1 MRKLHIKLFFMRKK
15 ITFLLFALST
25 IFAFSQTLNVKG
37 VVKDAVTG
45 ETLPGV
51 SVVIKGTSIGTE
63 TNFDGVFNLANV
75 KQGATL
81 VFNYL
86 GKKPKEVV
94 VTTTSITV
102 SLEDA
107 AEALE
112 EIVVIGYGTQRKKEV
127 TGAVTVISSATI
139 DDLQPTRIEQ
149 ALQGQVA
156 GVNITTSSGS
166 PGAAANIRIRGIST
180 NGDSRPLILLDGRVI
195 EDLSVV
201 NPSDIESIN
210 ILKDAAAGIYGVRAA
225 NGVILVTTKSGRKN
239 TAFVSTLNTYVGFQQ
254 TTREIPLLNATE
266 YALLANEAFAANGEP
281 LPFTSVAGLGQ
292 GTNWQRQAFESA
304 PIYSIDYT
312 LNKGTEKSTYS
323 LGLSVLDQ
331 DGIVGLDKSNF
342 NRRNIRFNFDT
353 EITDKLKFTSSTI
366 FTNTNKRNL
375 SENVLGSVLFNALN
389 MPPIIPVFQANGEFS
404 RPPATGTGIEVANPL
419 AQVDNAQNR
428 TGVNK
433 ISGSYGLNYKIN
445 SDFSAE
451 TRYQANYAI
460 SNTNTFNP
468 LFTYGNGNVF
478 NVDQST
484 FTNFKQ
490 NFFDYTFDA
499 FLKYE
504 KIFNEKH
511 DVKLMVGTSVFQ
523 TIGRFENIL
532 TSTATGTTLNDFI
545 LGTPVLNGDG
555 LQIFKNNNNGSNLA
569 FDSRLLSYFG
579 RFQYA
584 YDGKY
589 LFSAVVRRDGSSN
602 FGPKNK
608 FGFFPTASLGW
619 IASEEDFLK
628 ESSVI
633 SFLKVRASYGIIG
646 NDRIPGFRFLSI
658 LNGEAEY
665 VFNNQLVQGIAVG
678 PVANP
683 EIRWEK
689 QIPLDI
695 GLDIELFNKVSITAD
710 YFKKRTEDL
719 LVSAQTS
726 GIIGVAAPGSS
737 VPVINAGTVENE
749 GLEFSIGYKETV
761 SEDFK
766 FNINYNFTT
775 LRNNVTF
782 VGNATGIIEGGSF
795 GVGQEPP
802 SRMEAGFPIGYF
814 YGYKTAGIFQTQADV
829 DTHATQLNAAPG
841 DLRFVDTNGDGVI
854 DADDRTYIGDPI
866 ADITMGLNFSFNYKR
881 FDFNAYAFASIGN
894 EIVRN
899 YERNLPLTNR
909 PTYFLDRWTG
919 PGTSNTSPRVTT
931 GATGNILFSDFY
943 VEDGS
948 FLRLQSV
955 QLGYSVGQETLEK
968 LQFSKLRFYVTGS
981 NLFTLTKYRGYD
993 PTTSNG
999 APIGGGIDQGFYPS
1013 PKTFLFGMNV
1023 TF

>member
-1 MRKLHIKLFFMRKK
+1 MRKK

-25 IFAFSQTLNVKG
+25 MIAFSQTFNVKG
-37 VVKDAVTG
+37 VVKDAVSG

-81 VFNYL
+81 VLNYL

-94 VTTTSITV
+94 VTSASITV

-281 LPFTSVAGLGQ
+281 LPFPTVAGLGQ

-389 MPPIIPVFQANGEFS
+389 MPPTIPVFQANGEFS

-428 TGVNK
+428 SGVNK
-433 ISGSYGLNYKIN
+433 ISGSYGLNYQIN

-468 LFTYGNGNVF
+468 LYTYGNGNVF

-504 KIFNEKH
+504 KVFNDKH
-511 DVKLMVGTSVFQ
+511 DVKAMVGTSVFQ

-628 ESSVI
+628 ESNVI
-633 SFLKVRASYGIIG
+633 SFLKLRASYGIIG

-665 VFNNQLVQGIAVG
+665 VFNNQLAQGIAVG

-695 GLDIELFNKVSITAD
+695 GLDVELFNKVTITAD

-761 SEDFK
+761 SEDFN
-766 FNINYNFTT
+766 FNVNYNLTT
-775 LRNNVTF
+775 LKNNVTF
-782 VGNATGIIEGGSF
+782 VGNSTGIIEGGSF

-814 YGYKTAGIFQTQADV
+814 YGYKTDGIFQTQADV
-829 DTHATQLNAAPG
+829 NAHATQLNAAPG
-841 DLRFVDTNGDGVI
+841 DLRFVDTNGDGKI
-854 DADDRTYIGDPI
+854 DADDRTNIGDPI
-866 ADITMGLNFSFNYKR
+866 ADITMGLNLSFNYKR

-931 GATGNILFSDFY
+931 GATGNNLFSDFY

-955 QLGYSVGQETLEK
+955 QLGYSVGQATLEK

>member
-1 MRKLHIKLFFMRKK
+1 MRKK

-25 IFAFSQTLNVKG
+25 MIAFSQTFNVKG
-37 VVKDAVTG
+37 VVKDAVSG

-63 TNFDGVFNLANV
+63 TNFDGVFNLVNV

-86 GKKPKEVV
+86 GKKTKEVV
-94 VTTTSITV
+94 VTSASITV

-239 TAFVSTLNTYVGFQQ
+239 TAFVSTFNTYVGFQQ

-281 LPFTSVAGLGQ
+281 LPFPSVAGLGQ

-389 MPPIIPVFQANGEFS
+389 MPPTIPVFQANGEFS

-428 TGVNK
+428 SGVNK
-433 ISGSYGLNYKIN
+433 ISGSYGLNYQIN

-468 LFTYGNGNVF
+468 LYTYGNGNVF

-504 KIFNEKH
+504 KVFNDKH
-511 DVKLMVGTSVFQ
+511 DVKAMVGTSVFQ

-628 ESSVI
+628 ESNVI
-633 SFLKVRASYGIIG
+633 SFLKLRASYGIIG

-665 VFNNQLVQGIAVG
+665 VFNNQLAQGIAVG

-695 GLDIELFNKVSITAD
+695 GLDVELFNKVTITAD

-761 SEDFK
+761 SEDFN
-766 FNINYNFTT
+766 FNVNYNLTT
-775 LRNNVTF
+775 LKNNVTF
-782 VGNATGIIEGGSF
+782 VGNSTGIIEGGSF

-814 YGYKTAGIFQTQADV
+814 YGYKTDGIFQTQADV
-829 DTHATQLNAAPG
+829 NAHATQLNAAPG
-841 DLRFVDTNGDGVI
+841 DLRFVDTNGDGKI
-854 DADDRTYIGDPI
+854 DADDRTNIGDPI
-866 ADITMGLNFSFNYKR
+866 ADITMGLNLSFNYKR

-955 QLGYSVGQETLEK
+955 QLGYSVGQATLEK

>member
-1 MRKLHIKLFFMRKK
+1 MI
-15 ITFLLFALST
+15 
-25 IFAFSQTLNVKG
+25 AFSQTFNVKG
-37 VVKDAVTG
+37 VVKDAVSG

-81 VFNYL
+81 VLNYL

-94 VTTTSITV
+94 VTSTSITV

-281 LPFTSVAGLGQ
+281 LPFPSVAGLGQ

-389 MPPIIPVFQANGEFS
+389 MPPTIPVFQANGEFS

-428 TGVNK
+428 SGVNK

-468 LFTYGNGNVF
+468 LYTYGNGNVF

-504 KIFNEKH
+504 KVFNDKH
-511 DVKLMVGTSVFQ
+511 DVKAMIGTSVFQ

-545 LGTPVLNGDG
+545 LGNPVLNGDG

-619 IASEEDFLK
+619 VASEEDFLK

-633 SFLKVRASYGIIG
+633 SFLKLRASYGIIG

-665 VFNNQLVQGIAVG
+665 VFNNQLAQGIAVG

-695 GLDIELFNKVSITAD
+695 GLDVELFNKVTITAD

-761 SEDFK
+761 SEDFN
-766 FNINYNFTT
+766 FNVNYNLTT
-775 LRNNVTF
+775 LKNNVTF
-782 VGNATGIIEGGSF
+782 VGNSTGIIEGGSF

-814 YGYKTAGIFQTQADV
+814 YGYKTDGIFQTQADV
-829 DTHATQLNAAPG
+829 NAHATQLNAAPG
-841 DLRFVDTNGDGVI
+841 DLRFVDTNGDGKI
-854 DADDRTYIGDPI
+854 DADDRTNIGDPI
-866 ADITMGLNFSFNYKR
+866 ADITMGLNLSFNYKR

-955 QLGYSVGQETLEK
+955 QLGYSVGQATLEK

>member
-1 MRKLHIKLFFMRKK
+1 MRKK

-25 IFAFSQTLNVKG
+25 MIAFSQTFNVKG
-37 VVKDAVTG
+37 VVKDAVSG

-81 VFNYL
+81 VLNYL

-94 VTTTSITV
+94 VTSTSITV

-281 LPFTSVAGLGQ
+281 LPFPSVAGLGQ

-389 MPPIIPVFQANGEFS
+389 MPPTIPVFQANGEFS

-428 TGVNK
+428 SGVNK

-468 LFTYGNGNVF
+468 LYTYGNGNVF

-504 KIFNEKH
+504 KVFNDKH
-511 DVKLMVGTSVFQ
+511 DVKAMVGTSVFQ

-619 IASEEDFLK
+619 VASEEDFLK
-628 ESSVI
+628 ESNVI
-633 SFLKVRASYGIIG
+633 SFLKLRASYGIIG

-665 VFNNQLVQGIAVG
+665 VFNNQLAQGIAVG

-695 GLDIELFNKVSITAD
+695 GLDVELFNKVTITAD

-761 SEDFK
+761 SEDFN
-766 FNINYNFTT
+766 FNVNYNLTT
-775 LRNNVTF
+775 LKNNVTF
-782 VGNATGIIEGGSF
+782 VGNSTGIIEGGSF

-814 YGYKTAGIFQTQADV
+814 YGYKTDGIFQTQADV
-829 DTHATQLNAAPG
+829 NAHATQLNAAPG
-841 DLRFVDTNGDGVI
+841 DLRFVDTNGDGKI
-854 DADDRTYIGDPI
+854 DADDRTNIGDPI
-866 ADITMGLNFSFNYKR
+866 ADITMGLNLSFNYKR

-931 GATGNILFSDFY
+931 GATGNNLFSDFY

>member
-1 MRKLHIKLFFMRKK
+1 MRKK

-25 IFAFSQTLNVKG
+25 MIAFSQTLNVKG
-37 VVKDAVTG
+37 VVKDAVSG

-81 VFNYL
+81 VLNYL

-94 VTTTSITV
+94 VTSASITV

-239 TAFVSTLNTYVGFQQ
+239 TAFVSTFNTYVGFQQ

-281 LPFTSVAGLGQ
+281 LPFPSVAGLGQ

-389 MPPIIPVFQANGEFS
+389 MPPTIPVFQANGEFS

-428 TGVNK
+428 SGVNK
-433 ISGSYGLNYKIN
+433 ISGSYGLNYQIN

-468 LFTYGNGNVF
+468 LYTYGNGNVF

-504 KIFNEKH
+504 KVFNDRH
-511 DVKLMVGTSVFQ
+511 DVKAMVGTSVFQ

-628 ESSVI
+628 ESNVI
-633 SFLKVRASYGIIG
+633 SFLKLRASYGIIG

-665 VFNNQLVQGIAVG
+665 VFNNQLAQGIAVG

-695 GLDIELFNKVSITAD
+695 GLDVELFNKVTITAD

-761 SEDFK
+761 SEDFN
-766 FNINYNFTT
+766 FNVNYNLTT
-775 LRNNVTF
+775 LKNNVTF
-782 VGNATGIIEGGSF
+782 VGNSTGIIEGGSF

-814 YGYKTAGIFQTQADV
+814 YGYKTDGIFQTQADV
-829 DTHATQLNAAPG
+829 NAHATQLNAAPG
-841 DLRFVDTNGDGVI
+841 DLRFVDTNGDGKI
-854 DADDRTYIGDPI
+854 DADDRTNIGDPI
-866 ADITMGLNFSFNYKR
+866 ADITMGLNLSFNYKR

-955 QLGYSVGQETLEK
+955 QLGYSVGQATLEK

>member
-1 MRKLHIKLFFMRKK
+1 MRKK

>member
-1 MRKLHIKLFFMRKK
+1 MRKK

-25 IFAFSQTLNVKG
+25 MIAFSQTLNVKG
-37 VVKDAVTG
+37 VVKDAVSG

-81 VFNYL
+81 VLNYL

-94 VTTTSITV
+94 VTSASITV

-239 TAFVSTLNTYVGFQQ
+239 TAFVSTFNTYVGFQQ

-281 LPFTSVAGLGQ
+281 LPFPSVAGLGQ

-389 MPPIIPVFQANGEFS
+389 MPPTIPVFQANGEFS

-428 TGVNK
+428 SGVNK
-433 ISGSYGLNYKIN
+433 ISGSYGLNYQIN

-468 LFTYGNGNVF
+468 LYTYGNGNVF

-504 KIFNEKH
+504 KVFNDRH
-511 DVKLMVGTSVFQ
+511 DVKAMVGTSVFQ

-619 IASEEDFLK
+619 VASEEDFLK
-628 ESSVI
+628 ESNVI
-633 SFLKVRASYGIIG
+633 SFLKLRASYGIIG

-665 VFNNQLVQGIAVG
+665 VFNNQLAQGIAVG

-695 GLDIELFNKVSITAD
+695 GLDVELFNKVTITAD

-761 SEDFK
+761 SEDFN
-766 FNINYNFTT
+766 FNVNYNLTT
-775 LRNNVTF
+775 LKNNVTF
-782 VGNATGIIEGGSF
+782 VGNSQEIMEGGSF
-795 GVGQEPP
+795 GVGKKPP
-802 SRMEAGFPIGYF
+802 
-814 YGYKTAGIFQTQADV
+814 
-829 DTHATQLNAAPG
+829 
-841 DLRFVDTNGDGVI
+841 
-854 DADDRTYIGDPI
+854 
-866 ADITMGLNFSFNYKR
+866 
-881 FDFNAYAFASIGN
+881 
-894 EIVRN
+894 
-899 YERNLPLTNR
+899 
-909 PTYFLDRWTG
+909 
-919 PGTSNTSPRVTT
+919 
-931 GATGNILFSDFY
+931 
-943 VEDGS
+943 
-948 FLRLQSV
+948 
-955 QLGYSVGQETLEK
+955 
-968 LQFSKLRFYVTGS
+968 
-981 NLFTLTKYRGYD
+981 
-993 PTTSNG
+993 
-999 APIGGGIDQGFYPS
+999 
-1013 PKTFLFGMNV
+1013 
-1023 TF
+1023 

>member
-1 MRKLHIKLFFMRKK
+1 MRKK

-25 IFAFSQTLNVKG
+25 MIAFSQTFNVKG
-37 VVKDAVTG
+37 VVKDAVSG

-81 VFNYL
+81 VLNYL

-94 VTTTSITV
+94 VTSASITV

-281 LPFTSVAGLGQ
+281 LPFPSVAGLGQ

-389 MPPIIPVFQANGEFS
+389 MPPTIPVFQANGEFS

-428 TGVNK
+428 SGVNK
-433 ISGSYGLNYKIN
+433 ISGSYGLNYQIN

-468 LFTYGNGNVF
+468 LYTYGNGNVF

-504 KIFNEKH
+504 KVFNDKH
-511 DVKLMVGTSVFQ
+511 DVKAMVGTSVFQ

-628 ESSVI
+628 ESNVI
-633 SFLKVRASYGIIG
+633 SFLKLRASYGIIG

-665 VFNNQLVQGIAVG
+665 VFNNQLAQGIAVG

-695 GLDIELFNKVSITAD
+695 GLDVELFNKVTITAD

-761 SEDFK
+761 SEDFN
-766 FNINYNFTT
+766 FNVNYNLTT
-775 LRNNVTF
+775 LKNNVTF
-782 VGNATGIIEGGSF
+782 VGNSTGIIEGGSF

-814 YGYKTAGIFQTQADV
+814 YGYKTDGIFQTQADV
-829 DTHATQLNAAPG
+829 NAHATQLNAAPG
-841 DLRFVDTNGDGVI
+841 DLRFVDTNGDGKI
-854 DADDRTYIGDPI
+854 DADDRTNIGDPI
-866 ADITMGLNFSFNYKR
+866 ADITMGLNLSFNYKR

-955 QLGYSVGQETLEK
+955 QLGYSVGQATLEK

>member
-1 MRKLHIKLFFMRKK
+1 MRKK

-25 IFAFSQTLNVKG
+25 MIAFSQTFNVKG
-37 VVKDAVTG
+37 VVKDAVSG

-81 VFNYL
+81 VLNYL

-94 VTTTSITV
+94 VTSASITV

-239 TAFVSTLNTYVGFQQ
+239 TAFVSTFNTYVGFQQ

-281 LPFTSVAGLGQ
+281 LPFPSVAGLGQ

-389 MPPIIPVFQANGEFS
+389 MPPTIPVFQANGEFS

-428 TGVNK
+428 SGVNK
-433 ISGSYGLNYKIN
+433 ISGSYGLNYQIN

-460 SNTNTFNP
+460 S
-468 LFTYGNGNVF
+468 
-478 NVDQST
+478 
-484 FTNFKQ
+484 
-490 NFFDYTFDA
+490 
-499 FLKYE
+499 
-504 KIFNEKH
+504 
-511 DVKLMVGTSVFQ
+511 
-523 TIGRFENIL
+523 
-532 TSTATGTTLNDFI
+532 
-545 LGTPVLNGDG
+545 
-555 LQIFKNNNNGSNLA
+555 
-569 FDSRLLSYFG
+569 
-579 RFQYA
+579 
-584 YDGKY
+584 
-589 LFSAVVRRDGSSN
+589 
-602 FGPKNK
+602 
-608 FGFFPTASLGW
+608 
-619 IASEEDFLK
+619 
-628 ESSVI
+628 
-633 SFLKVRASYGIIG
+633 
-646 NDRIPGFRFLSI
+646 
-658 LNGEAEY
+658 
-665 VFNNQLVQGIAVG
+665 
-678 PVANP
+678 
-683 EIRWEK
+683 
-689 QIPLDI
+689 
-695 GLDIELFNKVSITAD
+695 
-710 YFKKRTEDL
+710 
-719 LVSAQTS
+719 
-726 GIIGVAAPGSS
+726 
-737 VPVINAGTVENE
+737 
-749 GLEFSIGYKETV
+749 
-761 SEDFK
+761 
-766 FNINYNFTT
+766 
-775 LRNNVTF
+775 
-782 VGNATGIIEGGSF
+782 
-795 GVGQEPP
+795 
-802 SRMEAGFPIGYF
+802 
-814 YGYKTAGIFQTQADV
+814 
-829 DTHATQLNAAPG
+829 
-841 DLRFVDTNGDGVI
+841 
-854 DADDRTYIGDPI
+854 
-866 ADITMGLNFSFNYKR
+866 
-881 FDFNAYAFASIGN
+881 
-894 EIVRN
+894 
-899 YERNLPLTNR
+899 
-909 PTYFLDRWTG
+909 
-919 PGTSNTSPRVTT
+919 
-931 GATGNILFSDFY
+931 
-943 VEDGS
+943 
-948 FLRLQSV
+948 
-955 QLGYSVGQETLEK
+955 
-968 LQFSKLRFYVTGS
+968 
-981 NLFTLTKYRGYD
+981 
-993 PTTSNG
+993 
-999 APIGGGIDQGFYPS
+999 
-1013 PKTFLFGMNV
+1013 
-1023 TF
+1023 

>member
-1 MRKLHIKLFFMRKK
+1 MRKK

-25 IFAFSQTLNVKG
+25 MIAFSQTFNVKG
-37 VVKDAVTG
+37 VVKDAVSG

-63 TNFDGVFNLANV
+63 TNFDGVFNLVNV

-86 GKKPKEVV
+86 GKNTKEVV
-94 VTTTSITV
+94 VTSASITV

-239 TAFVSTLNTYVGFQQ
+239 TAFVSTFNTYVGFQQ

-281 LPFTSVAGLGQ
+281 LPFPSVAGLGQ

-389 MPPIIPVFQANGEFS
+389 MPPTIPVFQANGEFS

-428 TGVNK
+428 SGVNK
-433 ISGSYGLNYKIN
+433 ISGSYGLNYQIN

-468 LFTYGNGNVF
+468 LYTYGNGNVF

-504 KIFNEKH
+504 KIFNDKH
-511 DVKLMVGTSVFQ
+511 DVKAMVGTSVFQ

-628 ESSVI
+628 ESNVI
-633 SFLKVRASYGIIG
+633 SFLKLRASYGIIG

-665 VFNNQLVQGIAVG
+665 VFNNQLAQGIAVG

-695 GLDIELFNKVSITAD
+695 GLDVELFNKVTITAD

-761 SEDFK
+761 SEDFN
-766 FNINYNFTT
+766 FNVNYNFTT

-782 VGNATGIIEGGSF
+782 VGNSTGIIEGGSF

-814 YGYKTAGIFQTQADV
+814 YGYKTDGIFQTQADV
-829 DTHATQLNAAPG
+829 NAHATQLNAAPG

-854 DADDRTYIGDPI
+854 DADDRTNIGDPI
-866 ADITMGLNFSFNYKR
+866 ADVTMGLNLSFNYKR

-931 GATGNILFSDFY
+931 GATGNNLFSDFY

>member
-1 MRKLHIKLFFMRKK
+1 M
-15 ITFLLFALST
+15 
-25 IFAFSQTLNVKG
+25 
-37 VVKDAVTG
+37 
-45 ETLPGV
+45 
-51 SVVIKGTSIGTE
+51 
-63 TNFDGVFNLANV
+63 
-75 KQGATL
+75 
-81 VFNYL
+81 
-86 GKKPKEVV
+86 
-94 VTTTSITV
+94 
-102 SLEDA
+102 
-107 AEALE
+107 
-112 EIVVIGYGTQRKKEV
+112 
-127 TGAVTVISSATI
+127 
-139 DDLQPTRIEQ
+139 
-149 ALQGQVA
+149 
-156 GVNITTSSGS
+156 
-166 PGAAANIRIRGIST
+166 
-180 NGDSRPLILLDGRVI
+180 
-195 EDLSVV
+195 
-201 NPSDIESIN
+201 
-210 ILKDAAAGIYGVRAA
+210 
-225 NGVILVTTKSGRKN
+225 
-239 TAFVSTLNTYVGFQQ
+239 
-254 TTREIPLLNATE
+254 
-266 YALLANEAFAANGEP
+266 
-281 LPFTSVAGLGQ
+281 
-292 GTNWQRQAFESA
+292 
-304 PIYSIDYT
+304 
-312 LNKGTEKSTYS
+312 
-323 LGLSVLDQ
+323 
-331 DGIVGLDKSNF
+331 
-342 NRRNIRFNFDT
+342 
-353 EITDKLKFTSSTI
+353 
-366 FTNTNKRNL
+366 
-375 SENVLGSVLFNALN
+375 GSVLFNALN
-389 MPPIIPVFQANGEFS
+389 MPPTIPVFQANGEFS

-428 TGVNK
+428 SGVNK

-468 LFTYGNGNVF
+468 LYTYGNGNVF

-504 KIFNEKH
+504 KVFNDKH
-511 DVKLMVGTSVFQ
+511 DVKAMIGTSVFQ

-545 LGTPVLNGDG
+545 LGNPVLNGDG

-619 IASEEDFLK
+619 VASEEDFLK
-628 ESSVI
+628 ESNVI
-633 SFLKVRASYGIIG
+633 SFLKLRASYGIIG

-665 VFNNQLVQGIAVG
+665 VFNNQLAQGIAVG

-695 GLDIELFNKVSITAD
+695 GLDVELFNKVTITAD

-761 SEDFK
+761 SEDFN
-766 FNINYNFTT
+766 FNVNYNLTT
-775 LRNNVTF
+775 LKNNVTF
-782 VGNATGIIEGGSF
+782 VGNSTGIIEGGSF

-814 YGYKTAGIFQTQADV
+814 YGYKTDGIFQTQADV
-829 DTHATQLNAAPG
+829 NAHATQLNAAPG
-841 DLRFVDTNGDGVI
+841 DLRFVDTNGDGKI
-854 DADDRTYIGDPI
+854 DADDRTNIGDPI
-866 ADITMGLNFSFNYKR
+866 ADITMGLNLSFNYKR

-955 QLGYSVGQETLEK
+955 QLGYSVGQATLEK

>member
-1 MRKLHIKLFFMRKK
+1 MRKK

-25 IFAFSQTLNVKG
+25 MIAFSQTFNVKG
-37 VVKDAVTG
+37 VVKDAVSG

-81 VFNYL
+81 VLNYL

-94 VTTTSITV
+94 VTSASITV

-281 LPFTSVAGLGQ
+281 LPFPTVAGLGQ

-389 MPPIIPVFQANGEFS
+389 MPPTIPVFQANGEFS

-428 TGVNK
+428 SGVNK
-433 ISGSYGLNYKIN
+433 ISGSYGLNYQIN

-468 LFTYGNGNVF
+468 LYTYGNGNVF

-504 KIFNEKH
+504 KVFNDKH
-511 DVKLMVGTSVFQ
+511 DVKAMVGTSVFQ

-628 ESSVI
+628 ESNVI
-633 SFLKVRASYGIIG
+633 SFLKLRASYGIIG

-665 VFNNQLVQGIAVG
+665 VFNNQLAQGIAVG

-695 GLDIELFNKVSITAD
+695 GLDVELFNKVTITAD

-761 SEDFK
+761 SEDFN
-766 FNINYNFTT
+766 FNVNYNLTT
-775 LRNNVTF
+775 LKNNVTF
-782 VGNATGIIEGGSF
+782 VGNSTGIIEGGSF

-814 YGYKTAGIFQTQADV
+814 YGYKTDGIFQTQADV
-829 DTHATQLNAAPG
+829 NAHATQLNAAPG
-841 DLRFVDTNGDGVI
+841 DLRFVDTNGDGKI
-854 DADDRTYIGDPI
+854 DADDRTNIGDPI
-866 ADITMGLNFSFNYKR
+866 ADITMGLNLSFNYKR

-955 QLGYSVGQETLEK
+955 QLGYSVGQATLEK

>member
-1 MRKLHIKLFFMRKK
+1 MRKK

-955 QLGYSVGQETLEK
+955 QLGYSVGQATLEK

>member
-1 MRKLHIKLFFMRKK
+1 MRKK

-25 IFAFSQTLNVKG
+25 MIAFSQTFNVKG
-37 VVKDAVTG
+37 VVKDAVSG

-63 TNFDGVFNLANV
+63 TNFDGVFNLVNV

-86 GKKPKEVV
+86 GKKTKEVV
-94 VTTTSITV
+94 VTSASITV

-239 TAFVSTLNTYVGFQQ
+239 TAFVSTFNTYVGFQQ

-281 LPFTSVAGLGQ
+281 LPFPTVAGLGQ

-389 MPPIIPVFQANGEFS
+389 MPPTIPVFQANGEFS

-428 TGVNK
+428 SGVNK
-433 ISGSYGLNYKIN
+433 ISGSYGLNYQIN

-468 LFTYGNGNVF
+468 LYTYGNGNVF

-504 KIFNEKH
+504 KVFNDRH
-511 DVKLMVGTSVFQ
+511 DVKAMVGTSVFQ

-545 LGTPVLNGDG
+545 LGNPVLNGDG

-628 ESSVI
+628 ESNVI
-633 SFLKVRASYGIIG
+633 SFLKLRASYGIIG

-665 VFNNQLVQGIAVG
+665 VFNNQLAQGIAVG

-695 GLDIELFNKVSITAD
+695 GLDVELFNKVTITAD

-761 SEDFK
+761 SEDFN
-766 FNINYNFTT
+766 FNVNYNLTT
-775 LRNNVTF
+775 LKNNVTF
-782 VGNATGIIEGGSF
+782 VGNSTGIIEGGSF

-814 YGYKTAGIFQTQADV
+814 YGYKTDGIFQTQADV
-829 DTHATQLNAAPG
+829 NAHATQLNAAPG
-841 DLRFVDTNGDGVI
+841 DLRFVDTNGDGKI
-854 DADDRTYIGDPI
+854 DADDRTNIGDPI
-866 ADITMGLNFSFNYKR
+866 ADITMGLNLSFNYKR

-955 QLGYSVGQETLEK
+955 QLGYSVGQATLEK

>member
-1 MRKLHIKLFFMRKK
+1 MRKK

-25 IFAFSQTLNVKG
+25 MIAFSQTFNVKG
-37 VVKDAVTG
+37 VVKDAVSG

-81 VFNYL
+81 VLNYL

-94 VTTTSITV
+94 VTSTSITV

-281 LPFTSVAGLGQ
+281 LPFPTVAGLGQ

-389 MPPIIPVFQANGEFS
+389 MPPTIPVFQANGEFS

-428 TGVNK
+428 SGVNK
-433 ISGSYGLNYKIN
+433 ISGSYGLNYQIN

-468 LFTYGNGNVF
+468 LYTYGNGNVF

-504 KIFNEKH
+504 KVFNDKH
-511 DVKLMVGTSVFQ
+511 DVKAMIGTSVFQ

-545 LGTPVLNGDG
+545 LGNPVLNGDG

-628 ESSVI
+628 ESNVI
-633 SFLKVRASYGIIG
+633 SFLKLRASYGIIG

-665 VFNNQLVQGIAVG
+665 VFNNQLAQGIAVG

-695 GLDIELFNKVSITAD
+695 GLDVELFNKVTITAD

-761 SEDFK
+761 SEDFN
-766 FNINYNFTT
+766 FNVNYNLTT
-775 LRNNVTF
+775 LKNNVTF
-782 VGNATGIIEGGSF
+782 VGNSTGIIEGGSF

-814 YGYKTAGIFQTQADV
+814 YGYKTDGIFQTQADV
-829 DTHATQLNAAPG
+829 NAHATQLNAAPG
-841 DLRFVDTNGDGVI
+841 DLRFVDTNGDGKI
-854 DADDRTYIGDPI
+854 DADDRTNIGDPI
-866 ADITMGLNFSFNYKR
+866 ADITMGLNLSFNYKR

-931 GATGNILFSDFY
+931 GATGNNLFSDFY

-955 QLGYSVGQETLEK
+955 QLGYSVGQATLEK

>member
-1 MRKLHIKLFFMRKK
+1 MI
-15 ITFLLFALST
+15 
-25 IFAFSQTLNVKG
+25 AFSQTLNVKG
-37 VVKDAVTG
+37 VVKDAVSG

-81 VFNYL
+81 VLNYL

-94 VTTTSITV
+94 VTSASITV

-239 TAFVSTLNTYVGFQQ
+239 TAFVSTFNTYVGFQQ

-281 LPFTSVAGLGQ
+281 LPFPSVAGLGQ

-389 MPPIIPVFQANGEFS
+389 MPPTIPVFQANGEFS

-428 TGVNK
+428 SGVNK
-433 ISGSYGLNYKIN
+433 ISGSYGLNYQIN

-468 LFTYGNGNVF
+468 LYTYGNGNVF

-504 KIFNEKH
+504 KVFNDRH
-511 DVKLMVGTSVFQ
+511 DVKAMVGTSVFQ

-628 ESSVI
+628 ESNVI
-633 SFLKVRASYGIIG
+633 SFLKLRASYGIIG

-665 VFNNQLVQGIAVG
+665 VFNNQLAQGIAVG

-695 GLDIELFNKVSITAD
+695 GLDVELFNKVTITAD

-761 SEDFK
+761 SEDFN
-766 FNINYNFTT
+766 FNVNYNLTT
-775 LRNNVTF
+775 LKNNVTF
-782 VGNATGIIEGGSF
+782 VGNSTGIIEGGSF

-814 YGYKTAGIFQTQADV
+814 YGYKTDGIFQTQADV
-829 DTHATQLNAAPG
+829 NAHATQLNAAPG
-841 DLRFVDTNGDGVI
+841 DLRFVDTNGDGKI
-854 DADDRTYIGDPI
+854 DADDRTNIGDPI
-866 ADITMGLNFSFNYKR
+866 ADITMGLNLSFNYKR

-955 QLGYSVGQETLEK
+955 QLGYSVGQATLEK

>member
-1 MRKLHIKLFFMRKK
+1 MRKK

-25 IFAFSQTLNVKG
+25 VVAVAQTLNVKG
-37 VVKDAVTG
+37 VVKDAVSG

-51 SVVIKGTSIGTE
+51 SVVIKGTTTGTE
-63 TNFDGVFNLANV
+63 TDFDGIFNLSNV
-75 KQGATL
+75 KKGATL

-94 VTTTSITV
+94 VTLATIEI

-107 AEALE
+107 AETLE

-127 TGAVTVISSATI
+127 TGAVTVVSSATI
-139 DDLQPTRIEQ
+139 EDLQPTRIEQ

-166 PGAAANIRIRGIST
+166 PGAAANIRIRGVST

-201 NPSDIESIN
+201 NPTDIESIN

-225 NGVILVTTKSGRKN
+225 NGVILVKTKSGRKN
-239 TAFVSTLNTYVGFQQ
+239 TPFKSTLNIYTGFQQ

-266 YALLANEAFAANGEP
+266 YALLANEAFAANGEA
-281 LPFTSVAGLGQ
+281 LPFSSVSGLGQ
-292 GTNWQRQAFESA
+292 GTNWQKQAFETA

-312 LNKGTEKSTYS
+312 LNKGTENSTYS
-323 LGLSVLDQ
+323 LGISTIDQ
-331 DGIVGLDKSNF
+331 DGIVGGNKSNF
-342 NRRNIRFNFDT
+342 NRRNIRFNFDRD
-353 EITDKLKFTSSTI
+353 ISDKLKFTSSTI
-366 FTNTNKRNL
+366 FTNTNKKNL
-375 SENVLGSVLFNALN
+375 IENTLGSVLFNALN
-389 MPPIIPVFQANGEFS
+389 MPPTTPVRLSNGEFS
-404 RPPATGTGIEVANPL
+404 QPPLTGTGIEVANPL

-428 TGVNK
+428 SWTNK

-445 SDFSAE
+445 DFLSAE
-451 TRYQANYAI
+451 TRYQANY
-460 SNTNTFNP
+460 SVGSSNTFNP
-468 LFTYGNGNVF
+468 LFTYGNNNVF
-478 NVDQST
+478 NVDLAT
-484 FTNFKQ
+484 FTNFRQ
-490 NFFDYTFDA
+490 SFFDYTFDA
-499 FLKYE
+499 FAKYE
-504 KIFNEKH
+504 RVFNDKH
-511 DVKLMVGTSVFQ
+511 DLKLMLGTSVFK
-523 TIGRFENIL
+523 TSGRFLDIL
-532 TSTATGTTLNDFI
+532 TSTAVGTTLNDVVVES
-545 LGTPVLNGDG
+545 PVLNGNG
-555 LQIFKNNNNGSNLA
+555 LEIFKTNNNGSNLA
-569 FDSRLLSYFG
+569 FDSRLLSYFA
-579 RFQYA
+579 RLQYG

-589 LFSAVVRRDGSSN
+589 LFSGTFRRDGSSN

-608 FGFFPTASLGW
+608 FGYFTSLSAGWVASQ
-619 IASEEDFLK
+619 EDFLK
-628 ESSVI
+628 ENETVT
-633 SFLKVRASYGIIG
+633 FLKLRASYGIIG
-646 NDRIPGFRFLSI
+646 NDRIPGFRFVSV

-665 VFNNQLVQGIAVG
+665 VFNNQLVIGTAPG

-689 QIPLDI
+689 QIPIDI
-695 GLDIELFNKVSITAD
+695 GLDIELFNKVNITAD
-710 YFKKRTEDL
+710 YFQKTTEDL
-719 LVSAQTS
+719 LVAAQTS

-737 VPVINAGTVENE
+737 VPFVNAGSVENK

-761 SEDFK
+761 SEDFN

-775 LRNNVTF
+775 LTNNVTF

-814 YGYKTAGIFQTQADV
+814 YGYKTDGIFQTQAEV
-829 DTHATQLNAAPG
+829 DAHPTQLNAAPG

-866 ADITMGLNFSFNYKR
+866 ADLSMGLNLSFNYKG

-919 PGTSNTSPRVTT
+919 PGTSNTFPRVTT
-931 GATGNILFSDFY
+931 GATGNNLFSDFY

-955 QLGYSVGQETLEK
+955 QLGYSLGKSTLEK
-968 LQFSKLRFYVTGS
+968 LSFDKIRFYVTGS

-1013 PKTFLFGMNV
+1013 PRTFLFGMNV
-1023 TF
+1023 NF

>member
-1 MRKLHIKLFFMRKK
+1 
-15 ITFLLFALST
+15 
-25 IFAFSQTLNVKG
+25 
-37 VVKDAVTG
+37 
-45 ETLPGV
+45 
-51 SVVIKGTSIGTE
+51 
-63 TNFDGVFNLANV
+63 
-75 KQGATL
+75 
-81 VFNYL
+81 
-86 GKKPKEVV
+86 
-94 VTTTSITV
+94 
-102 SLEDA
+102 
-107 AEALE
+107 
-112 EIVVIGYGTQRKKEV
+112 
-127 TGAVTVISSATI
+127 
-139 DDLQPTRIEQ
+139 
-149 ALQGQVA
+149 
-156 GVNITTSSGS
+156 
-166 PGAAANIRIRGIST
+166 
-180 NGDSRPLILLDGRVI
+180 
-195 EDLSVV
+195 
-201 NPSDIESIN
+201 
-210 ILKDAAAGIYGVRAA
+210 
-225 NGVILVTTKSGRKN
+225 
-239 TAFVSTLNTYVGFQQ
+239 
-254 TTREIPLLNATE
+254 
-266 YALLANEAFAANGEP
+266 
-281 LPFTSVAGLGQ
+281 
-292 GTNWQRQAFESA
+292 
-304 PIYSIDYT
+304 
-312 LNKGTEKSTYS
+312 
-323 LGLSVLDQ
+323 
-331 DGIVGLDKSNF
+331 
-342 NRRNIRFNFDT
+342 
-353 EITDKLKFTSSTI
+353 
-366 FTNTNKRNL
+366 
-375 SENVLGSVLFNALN
+375 
-389 MPPIIPVFQANGEFS
+389 
-404 RPPATGTGIEVANPL
+404 
-419 AQVDNAQNR
+419 
-428 TGVNK
+428 
-433 ISGSYGLNYKIN
+433 IN

-468 LFTYGNGNVF
+468 LYTYGNGNVF

-504 KIFNEKH
+504 KVFNDRH
-511 DVKLMVGTSVFQ
+511 DVKAMVGTSVFQ

-628 ESSVI
+628 ESNVI
-633 SFLKVRASYGIIG
+633 SFLKLRASYGIIG

-665 VFNNQLVQGIAVG
+665 VFNNQLAQGIAVG

-695 GLDIELFNKVSITAD
+695 GLDVELFNKVTITAD

-761 SEDFK
+761 SEDFN
-766 FNINYNFTT
+766 FNVNYNLTT
-775 LRNNVTF
+775 LKNNVTF
-782 VGNATGIIEGGSF
+782 VGNSTGIIEGGSF

-814 YGYKTAGIFQTQADV
+814 YGYKTDGIFQTQADV
-829 DTHATQLNAAPG
+829 NAHATQLNAAPG
-841 DLRFVDTNGDGVI
+841 DLRFVDTNGDGKI
-854 DADDRTYIGDPI
+854 DADDRTNIGDPI
-866 ADITMGLNFSFNYKR
+866 ADITMGLNLSFNYKR

>member
-1 MRKLHIKLFFMRKK
+1 MI
-15 ITFLLFALST
+15 
-25 IFAFSQTLNVKG
+25 AFSQTFNVKG
-37 VVKDAVTG
+37 VVKDAVSG

-63 TNFDGVFNLANV
+63 TNFDGVFNLVNV

-86 GKKPKEVV
+86 GKKTKEVV
-94 VTTTSITV
+94 VTSASITV

-239 TAFVSTLNTYVGFQQ
+239 TAFVSTFNTYVGFQQ

-281 LPFTSVAGLGQ
+281 LPFPSVAGLGQ

-389 MPPIIPVFQANGEFS
+389 MPPTIPVFQANGEFS

-428 TGVNK
+428 SGVNK
-433 ISGSYGLNYKIN
+433 ISGSYGLNYQIN

-468 LFTYGNGNVF
+468 LYTYGNGNVF

-504 KIFNEKH
+504 KVFNDKH
-511 DVKLMVGTSVFQ
+511 DVKAMVGTSVFQ

-619 IASEEDFLK
+619 VASEEDFLK

-633 SFLKVRASYGIIG
+633 SFLKLRASYGIIG

-665 VFNNQLVQGIAVG
+665 VFNNQLAQGIAVG

-695 GLDIELFNKVSITAD
+695 GLDVELFNKVTITAD

-761 SEDFK
+761 SEDFN
-766 FNINYNFTT
+766 FNVNYNLTT
-775 LRNNVTF
+775 LKNNVTF
-782 VGNATGIIEGGSF
+782 VGNSTGIIEGGSF

-814 YGYKTAGIFQTQADV
+814 YGYKTDGIFQTQADV
-829 DTHATQLNAAPG
+829 NAHATQLNAAPG
-841 DLRFVDTNGDGVI
+841 DLRFVDTNGDGKI
-854 DADDRTYIGDPI
+854 DADDRTNIGDPI
-866 ADITMGLNFSFNYKR
+866 ADITMGLNLSFNYKR

-955 QLGYSVGQETLEK
+955 QLGYSVGQATLEK

>member
-1 MRKLHIKLFFMRKK
+1 M
-15 ITFLLFALST
+15 
-25 IFAFSQTLNVKG
+25 
-37 VVKDAVTG
+37 
-45 ETLPGV
+45 
-51 SVVIKGTSIGTE
+51 
-63 TNFDGVFNLANV
+63 
-75 KQGATL
+75 
-81 VFNYL
+81 
-86 GKKPKEVV
+86 
-94 VTTTSITV
+94 
-102 SLEDA
+102 
-107 AEALE
+107 
-112 EIVVIGYGTQRKKEV
+112 
-127 TGAVTVISSATI
+127 
-139 DDLQPTRIEQ
+139 
-149 ALQGQVA
+149 
-156 GVNITTSSGS
+156 
-166 PGAAANIRIRGIST
+166 
-180 NGDSRPLILLDGRVI
+180 
-195 EDLSVV
+195 
-201 NPSDIESIN
+201 
-210 ILKDAAAGIYGVRAA
+210 
-225 NGVILVTTKSGRKN
+225 
-239 TAFVSTLNTYVGFQQ
+239 
-254 TTREIPLLNATE
+254 LNATE

-695 GLDIELFNKVSITAD
+695 GLDIELFNKVTITTD

-761 SEDFK
+761 SEDFN
-766 FNINYNFTT
+766 FNVNYNFTT

-782 VGNATGIIEGGSF
+782 VGNSTGIIEGGSF

-955 QLGYSVGQETLEK
+955 QLGYSVGQATLEK

>member
-1 MRKLHIKLFFMRKK
+1 MRKK

-25 IFAFSQTLNVKG
+25 MFAFSQTLNVKG
-37 VVKDAVTG
+37 VVKDAVSG

-51 SVVIKGTSIGTE
+51 SVVIKGTTIGTE
-63 TNFDGVFNLANV
+63 TDFDGVFNLANV
-75 KQGATL
+75 KQGAIL

-86 GKKPKEVV
+86 GKKPKEIV
-94 VTTTSITV
+94 VTSASISV

-166 PGAAANIRIRGIST
+166 PGAAANIRIRGVST

-239 TAFVSTLNTYVGFQQ
+239 TAFVSTLNMYVGFQQ

-292 GTNWQRQAFESA
+292 GTNWQRQAFETA

-353 EITDKLKFTSSTI
+353 EITNKLKFTSSTI

-389 MPPIIPVFQANGEFS
+389 MPPTIPVMQPNGEFS
-404 RPPATGTGIEVANPL
+404 RPPITGTGAEVANPL

-445 SDFSAE
+445 DDFSAE
-451 TRYQANYAI
+451 TRYQANYSVVNA
-460 SNTNTFNP
+460 NTFNP
-468 LFTYGNGNVF
+468 LYFYGVGNVF
-478 NVDQST
+478 NVDQAT
-484 FTNFKQ
+484 FINFKQ
-490 NFFDYTFDA
+490 SFFDYTFDA

-504 KIFNEKH
+504 KVFNDKH
-511 DVKLMVGTSVFQ
+511 DVKVMVGTSVFQ

-532 TSTATGTTLNDFI
+532 TSTATGTTLNDVI
-545 LGTPVLNGDG
+545 VESPILNGDG
-555 LQIFKNNNNGSNLA
+555 LKIFKDRNNGSNLF
-569 FDSRLLSYFG
+569 FDNRLLSYFG
-579 RFQYA
+579 RLQYA

-589 LFSAVVRRDGSSN
+589 LFSAVIRRDGSSN

-619 IASEEDFLK
+619 VASEENFLK
-628 ESSVI
+628 DSKTI
-633 SFLKVRASYGIIG
+633 SFLKLRASYGIIG
-646 NDRIPGFRFLSI
+646 NDRIPGFRYLSV
-658 LNGEAEY
+658 LDGEAEY
-665 VFNNQLVQGIAVG
+665 VFNNQLVQGIAAG

-689 QIPLDI
+689 QIPLDL
-695 GLDIELFNKVSITAD
+695 GLDIELFNKVNITAD

-737 VPVINAGTVENE
+737 VPLINAGTVENE

-761 SEDFK
+761 SEDFN
-766 FNINYNFTT
+766 FNVNYNFTT

-782 VGNATGIIEGGSF
+782 VGNSTGVIEGGNF
-795 GVGQEPP
+795 GFSGEFP

-814 YGYKTAGIFQTQADV
+814 YGYKTDGIFQTQADV
-829 DTHATQLNAAPG
+829 NAHATQSNAAPG
-841 DLRFVDTNGDGVI
+841 DLRFVDTNGDGLI

-866 ADITMGLNFSFNYKR
+866 ADVTMGLNLSFNYKR

-894 EIVRN
+894 DIVRS
-899 YERNLPLTNR
+899 YERNNPLTNKL
-909 PTYFLDRWTG
+909 TYNLDRWTG
-919 PGTSNTSPRVTT
+919 PGTSNTIPRVTT

-955 QLGYSVGQETLEK
+955 QLGYSVSQETLDK
-968 LQFSKLRFYVTGS
+968 LKFSKLRFYVTGS